1 MHWCTIFCC
10 CYTSLH
16 LGGRL
21 SSCHHKG
28 REKLQDETR
37 WDKMTNSIVD
47 SRVHPGVQPLFR
59 SWLLNMLCR
68 ALAARICLFS
78 GNWRCTPTCKEPLNK
93 CIAAFFYCI
102 ILCSLASN
110 FAMLLSKSKA
120 EPAWQFRF
128 EGSVKLP
135 WVSVTSCLE
144 CLFHPFSISVCFAD
158 MKRILPLRSLGLK
171 SKAREGVGDDMWQDS
186 FSLTQTKRLKVQ
198 KDEPNATKRI
208 KKKKYQK
215 KKEKK
220 TVLSHLSLLKSLE
233 YLDTKYVYVYPRP
246 AKRPQLFSSSLS
258 TPKLH
263 LLLYSTDLYCARSW
277 FVWLWACNWTWG
289 CSCQTVVKPGIPQD
303 SCNTACTA
311 CTTS

>member
-208 KKKKYQK
+208 
-215 KKEKK
+215 
-220 TVLSHLSLLKSLE
+220 
-233 YLDTKYVYVYPRP
+233 
-246 AKRPQLFSSSLS
+246 
-258 TPKLH
+258 
-263 LLLYSTDLYCARSW
+263 
-277 FVWLWACNWTWG
+277 
-289 CSCQTVVKPGIPQD
+289 
-303 SCNTACTA
+303 
-311 CTTS
+311 